1 MSHAFLQISMSCC
14 VSHKQQLSCMVLRTN
29 EFLLFHFIPS
39 SGSTSTLTLVGLT
52 ITKCCNILL
61 KNTSP
66 RCSAEECKTQGL
78 QVSSDGHPESLGILR
93 QGWVSFS
100 WVRNMSNPNQEEEG
114 DWIIGPNFHS
124 SVSNMHPHPC
134 HGLTEAECIS
144 STPLTSG

>member
-1 MSHAFLQISMSCC
+1 MSHAFLQTSMSCC
-14 VSHKQQLSCMVLRTN
+14 VSHEQQLSCTVLRTN
-29 EFLLFHFIPS
+29 EFLLFHFILA

-100 WVRNMSNPNQEEEG
+100 WVIPIQRRKE
-114 DWIIGPNFHS
+114 
-124 SVSNMHPHPC
+124 
-134 HGLTEAECIS
+134 TELLVPIL
-144 STPLTSG
+144 TPLLAICTHTLAMASQRQSVFLPPHWHRARLFA